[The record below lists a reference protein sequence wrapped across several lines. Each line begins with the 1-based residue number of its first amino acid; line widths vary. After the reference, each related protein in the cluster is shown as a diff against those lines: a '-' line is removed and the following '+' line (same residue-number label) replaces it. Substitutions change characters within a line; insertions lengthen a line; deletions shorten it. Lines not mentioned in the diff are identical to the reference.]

1 MQRYHNPALA
11 GNRKALPSASLP
23 LFAWAAN
30 AAGEPPAPPVPP
42 PPPSPPRA
50 TLALAR
56 TARLPVHIAAVFAV
70 NHNLGGHEAW

>member
-1 MQRYHNPALA
+1 MKQYHKPGLT
-11 GNRKALPSASLP
+11 GKGGALPLSSLP
-23 LFAWAAN
+23 LFFWAAN
-30 AAGEPPAPPVPP
+30 AAGEPPAPPPP

-56 TARLPVHIAAVFAV
+56 TARLPLHIAAVFAV